1 MCHKCVRVCVRVC
14 LGVCVCVRV
23 QLVSCVWSFQTP
35 NRIVI
40 LVAFGVCKCVRV
52 YSYLCTYMN
61 VCVCVCVRWAI
72 VSYLLFGF
80 AMFTSPY
87 KVQAV

>member
-1 MCHKCVRVCVRVC
+1 MCAK
-14 LGVCVCVRV
+14 
-23 QLVSCVWSFQTP
+23 LVSCVWSFETP

-40 LVAFGVCKCVRV
+40 LVAFA
-52 YSYLCTYMN
+52 
-61 VCVCVCVRWAI
+61 VCVGTHIYVCMYACVCCPI